1 MKIAIG
7 GDHGGFE
14 LKEKLVKFL
23 KLNGH
28 QIFDAGAF
36 EFLPTDDYPDYCQPV
51 AKMVSDKKVDRGIL
65 VCMSGIGAVITAN
78 KVRGVRAG
86 LCHTEYLA
94 RQGVE
99 HDDMNILCIG
109 AAIVDNNIVENLL
122 LEFINARF
130 LTDEKYTR
138 RLNKVIKIENEESEL
153 N

>member
-36 EFLPTDDYPDYCQPV
+36 ELLPTDDYPDYCQPV

-130 LTDEKYTR
+130 LTDEKYIR

>member
-1 MKIAIG
+1 
-7 GDHGGFE
+7 
-14 LKEKLVKFL
+14 
-23 KLNGH
+23 
-28 QIFDAGAF
+28 
-36 EFLPTDDYPDYCQPV
+36 V

-99 HDDMNILCIG
+99 HDDMNVLCIG